1 MFFLKMK
8 ALLKSKKGQMDSSK
22 KGLGIALLAIFI
34 IGIGI
39 PVTQQVID
47 EGNLSGL
54 TATVVG
60 FAPVIIGAGFLAM
73 AAKEMGL
80 Y

>member
-1 MFFLKMK
+1 MK
-8 ALLKSKKGQMDSSK
+8 DLFNSKKGTLDASK

-34 IGIGI
+34 LGIGI
-39 PVTQQVID
+39 PVTQQTIS
-47 EGNLSGL
+47 EGNLTGL

-73 AAKEMGL
+73 ASKEMGL
-80 Y
+80 I

>member
-1 MFFLKMK
+1 MK
-8 ALLKSKKGQMDSSK
+8 SLYNSKVGAMDASK
-22 KGLGIALLAIFI
+22 KGLGLALLAIFI
-34 IGIGI
+34 LGIGI

-47 EGNLSGL
+47 DGNLSGL

-73 AAKEMGL
+73 ASKEMGL
-80 Y
+80 I